1 MSTDL
6 KKLIHN
12 SSERLEMYE
21 ENHELY
27 EGEAFE
33 VFERNQFN
41 YFKTYNPKNPKLSYI
56 NFNVFAIISNVF
68 ADMIWNEAPKITFKE
83 KANQEWF
90 DLWNEAVGFKA
101 KMYEATSNASVMG
114 ESVLKLNIREV
125 IPKTNQFNVVLDQI
139 DNKIWFPIYDESNI
153 SKPVEYQCLLFEK
166 TLEDKQTKVYLLEKY
181 GYGEVIFESYKYVNG
196 EYVQIDVMEYF
207 SEEVDPKGKTK
218 VGDTYVVQT
227 NTFLPLVTQLV
238 NISEP
243 QDFHGYS
250 DYTVDLKSLS
260 SELNDALT
268 SLSSI
273 RRKHADPLLIV
284 PDSAIKQAKMKVQGK
299 KNNTDPTGFNAF
311 GTSLTDPNANEV
323 NHEVTQQVISDTKVM
338 GMPADGS
345 QVKPEYITWDASL
358 ESTFKEIEMIKKMIM
373 QSSNLSP
380 IVFDPDV
387 STGNLSG
394 IAIQRMSITMINKAK
409 RKMIYLRRAMQEI
422 IFTAQQLAIKNNLGL
437 TGTAEIPNIEFAD
450 GFPNDINELVVAHQ
464 GLLDAGLETPQ
475 DAMIEIFGY
484 TKEQA
489 DEKAKEIQDN
499 QVNFN
504 TPILNQDNQVTS

>member
-1 MSTDL
+1 MTTSI
-6 KKLIHN
+6 KKLIDQASDRHK
-12 SSERLEMYE
+12 EYE

-33 VFERNQFN
+33 VFERNQYN
-41 YFKTYNPKNPKLSYI
+41 YFKTYNPANPKLSYI

-90 DLWNEAVGFKA
+90 DTWNETVGFKV
-101 KMYEATSNASVMG
+101 KMYEATTNASIMG
-114 ESVLKLNIREV
+114 DSVLKLNIREV
-125 IPKTNQFNVVLDQI
+125 IPKTKQFNVVLDQI
-139 DNKIWFPIYDESNI
+139 DNKIWHPIYDESNV
-153 SKPVEYQCLLFEK
+153 SKPAEYQCLLFEK
-166 TLEDKQTKVYLLEKY
+166 LTESKDKVYLIEKY
-181 GYGEVIFESYKYVNG
+181 GYGEVIFESYKYSNG
-196 EYVQIDVMEYF
+196 EYVQIDPLDYF
-207 SEEVDPKGKTK
+207 SDEVDPKGKTK
-218 VGDTYVVQT
+218 VGMTYTIQT
-227 NTFLPLVTQLV
+227 DTFLPLVTQIV

-243 QDFHGYS
+243 QDFFGCS
-250 DYTVDLKSLS
+250 DYTIDLKSLS

-284 PDSAIKQAKMKVQGK
+284 PESAIQQAKMKTQAVVQ
-299 KNNTDPTGFNAF
+299 NTSEFNAF
-311 GTSLTDPNANEV
+311 GTTLTDPNANQV
-323 NHEVTQQVISDTKVM
+323 NHAVAQQVISDTKVM
-338 GMPADGS
+338 GMPSDGS

-358 ESTFKEIEMIKKMIM
+358 ESTFKEIEMLKKMIM
-373 QSSNLSP
+373 QSASLSP
-380 IVFDPDV
+380 IVFDVDV
-387 STGNLSG
+387 TTGNLSG
-394 IAIQRMSITMINKAK
+394 VAIQRMSISMINKAK
-409 RKMIYLRRAMQEI
+409 RKMIYLRKAIQEI
-422 IFTAQQLAIKNNLGL
+422 LFTAQQLAIKNNLGL
-437 TGTAEIPNIEFAD
+437 TGTPEIPNVEFAD
-450 GFPNDINELVVAHQ
+450 GFPNDINELMLAHQ

-504 TPILNQDNQVTS
+504 TPILNQNNQATS